1 MDIQVSFVV
10 CPWDDDFDEFID
22 GVKWK
27 DFPVTGKVEL
37 RPKAAMEIAAAEA
50 IAQAN
55 ARAAEAEAK
64 IAEAKALAEEER
76 EAQKAIHEEESAA
89 RMGEA
94 MAAAEAKMRE
104 MEQQAREREAEL
116 ARKEKEAEERAA
128 LKEKEAEERASQKER
143 EAQERIEEI
152 ERRQKEKLDKQTAE
166 LQAQALAN
174 IEKAKAEAQARKAL
188 EEEEAKAAEAAALGG
203 YASAQSAVET
213 LTEWLNKEIDKEGD
227 KAVASLLDDL
237 ATATHPDIVAARN
250 KLTSYRKSERER
262 RKREFF
268 AAKRAKEAGDSTQ
281 AAIMAAKEFSETPS
295 ETPAETDSGADGP
308 ASATEIARQNVATA
322 LVNGKRPAI
331 EAALAEAAGFEELAE
346 DVEQL
351 KQKLTEAVRA
361 ELQAVR
367 RILLSSTHFLTTR
380 LSILLLQGLLM
391 DNADAL
397 DDLVSLAA
405 KHSEDAL
412 GKELEERKEKVC
424 HIQIPGHFH
433 CDSDGNRLLTGADC

>member
-1 MDIQVSFVV
+1 MV

-27 DFPVTGKVEL
+27 DFPTTGKVEL

-64 IAEAKALAEEER
+64 IEQAMALAQEEK
-76 EAQKAIHEEESAA
+76 EAQKAHHEEESAA

-104 MEQQAREREAEL
+104 MEQQAKEREAEL
-116 ARKEKEAEERAA
+116 ARREQEAEERAA

-152 ERRQKEKLDKQTAE
+152 ERRQKVKLDKQTAE
-166 LQAQALAN
+166 LQAQTQAN
-174 IEKAKAEAQARKAL
+174 IEKAKAEAKARKAQQ
-188 EEEEAKAAEAAALGG
+188 EEEAKAAEAAALGG

-213 LTEWLNKEIDKEGD
+213 LTEWLDKEIDKEGD
-227 KAVASLLDDL
+227 KTVASLLDDL

-262 RKREFF
+262 RKRDFF
-268 AAKRAKEAGDSTQ
+268 AAKRAKEAGDTTQ
-281 AAIMAAKEFSETPS
+281 AAVMAAKVFSETPS
-295 ETPAETDSGADGP
+295 ETPSEGSDP
-308 ASATEIARQNVATA
+308 AEIARQKVATA
-322 LVNGKRPAI
+322 LVSGDRPAI
-331 EAALAEAAGFEELAE
+331 EAALTEAGGFEELAE

-367 RILLSSTHFLTTR
+367 TAVLSPIHFFAHSLRILR
-380 LSILLLQGLLM
+380 
-391 DNADAL
+391 
-397 DDLVSLAA
+397 AA
-405 KHSEDAL
+405 A
-412 GKELEERKEKVC
+412 G
-424 HIQIPGHFH
+424 P
-433 CDSDGNRLLTGADC
+433 SDGQRRRPRRSGVARSQAQ